1 MEVTFLEEHVE
12 EISDVDFIIQ
22 EKIVQ
27 EGGKIGGIVLKMRH

>member
-12 EISDVDFIIQ
+12 EISDADFIIQ

-27 EGGKIGGIVLKMRH
+27 EGGKIGGIFLKMRH